1 MDLNGVGHDAC
12 KISPLLQLYNLARR
26 TDRRT
31 RTTESETEVE
41 HLSCQ
46 SDISRAIGAANP
58 RAQMARAGPA
68 LRFLKGDGLLLCPHL
83 AAIWFL
89 SEC

>member
-1 MDLNGVGHDAC
+1 MDLNEVGHDAS

-31 RTTESETEVE
+31 RTTEAETEVE

-68 LRFLKGDGLLLCPHL
+68 LRFLEEKRVFLCPH
-83 AAIWFL
+83 AVTSWFL